1 MSDMSSPQRC
11 LIAKLAPRGQ
21 LPRRLRVAALLMPL
35 NVHARASLP
44 HDGVPDVLLQQGGH
58 RPAVLLVEQRE
69 CLATGGFEHFARPS
83 MHNDVAVSSE
93 QSKPKKSMS
102 QVCQVC

>member
-1 MSDMSSPQRC
+1 MSEMSSPTK
-11 LIAKLAPRGQ
+11 IPKLSPRGQ
-21 LPRRLRVAALLMPL
+21 LPRRLRPAALLMPL
-35 NVHARASLP
+35 SVNAKASLP

-69 CLATGGFEHFARPS
+69 CLATVVFEHFARPS

-93 QSKPKKSMS
+93 QSKPKKSVS